1 MIIPA
6 IDLIGGKVVRLFKGN
21 YAEKTEYE
29 FSPLERY
36 RTYTA
41 DGARQL
47 HLVDLD
53 GAKDPAKRQLA
64 VIAELIKSTPVPVQV
79 GGGIRSEK
87 DVKDLLDIGA
97 NRVVIGSLAVKDPGL
112 VGSLMQKYGPE
123 HIVLALDVNISR
135 ETGKAMVAVHGWQE
149 ESALSLELVIE
160 EYKKYGLVHVLCTDI
175 SKDGT
180 MQGSNVSLYR
190 RVCGEFPA
198 IKFQASGGIGSLKD
212 IESLKG
218 SGVSGIILG
227 KSLLD
232 GKFTVKEAIE
242 CWQKE

>member
-1 MIIPA
+1 
-6 IDLIGGKVVRLFKGN
+6 
-21 YAEKTEYE
+21 
-29 FSPLERY
+29 
-36 RTYTA
+36 
-41 DGARQL
+41 
-47 HLVDLD
+47 
-53 GAKDPAKRQLA
+53 
-64 VIAELIKSTPVPVQV
+64 
-79 GGGIRSEK
+79 
-87 DVKDLLDIGA
+87 
-97 NRVVIGSLAVKDPGL
+97 DPGL

-149 ESALSLELVIE
+149 ESALSLEQVIE

-190 RVCGEFPA
+190 RVCGEFPS